1 MIIKITPDKE
11 KAESILRMCEHRE
24 TTMKHIRGVGFPT
37 IIAENYYEII
47 KELITALLLIEGIK
61 TIGEYAHKELI
72 QKLLEYDAFKIDE
85 IKIIDDLRIRRNKS
99 SYEGKPF
106 EKIYL
111 ENHEEQLIEI
121 ITKLKELVGK
131 RLA

>member
-1 MIIKITPDKE
+1 MKIKISPDKE
-11 KAESILRMCEHRE
+11 KAESILKICSNRE
-24 TTMKHIRGVGFPT
+24 ATLKDLKKMDFPT

-47 KELITALLLIEGIK
+47 KELITAIFLVDGIK
-61 TIGEYAHKELI
+61 TIGEYAHKEMI
-72 QKLLEYDAFKIDE
+72 QNLNNYNLFSHEE

-111 ENHEEQLIEI
+111 ENNEKNLLEI
-121 ITKLKELVGK
+121 ITKLKGLVK
-131 RLA
+131 KKLD